1 MSEKVNSP
9 TSFTRT
15 SSRRSGRHLTKAERR
30 LAQETF
36 IEAYRLNGNI
46 MLSCRRANIDRS
58 TYYIWMEQDE
68 QFSFAVHQAERDFA
82 DLALAEFRKRAMEG
96 YERPVISMGRIVWE
110 EVPVTN
116 SKTGEPVIDSKG
128 NPVMRR
134 TKPMMERVVS
144 DNLLA
149 MLIKK
154 HFPEYREK
162 QQIEHSGSIDVNGAR
177 DALLNKL
184 TALPQEQEDHAR
196 KE

>member
-1 MSEKVNSP
+1 
-9 TSFTRT
+9 
-15 SSRRSGRHLTKAERR
+15 
-30 LAQETF
+30 
-36 IEAYRLNGNI
+36 
-46 MLSCRRANIDRS
+46 
-58 TYYIWMEQDE
+58 
-68 QFSFAVHQAERDFA
+68 
-82 DLALAEFRKRAMEG
+82 
-96 YERPVISMGRIVWE
+96 
-110 EVPVTN
+110 
-116 SKTGEPVIDSKG
+116 
-128 NPVMRR
+128 
-134 TKPMMERVVS
+134 VVS